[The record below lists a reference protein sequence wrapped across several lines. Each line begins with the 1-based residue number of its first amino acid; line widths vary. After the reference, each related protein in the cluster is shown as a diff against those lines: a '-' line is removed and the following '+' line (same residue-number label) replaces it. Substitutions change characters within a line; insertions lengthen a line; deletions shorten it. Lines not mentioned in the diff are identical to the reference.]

1 MATAYAQNVGAVVRA
16 YDPKTKAYTLYA
28 YSCTFRERPRTNGD
42 TYHFVRIIGICYAVR
57 APHFCNAHPCAQC
70 F

>member
-16 YDPKTKAYTLYA
+16 YDPKTKVYA
-28 YSCTFRERPRTNGD
+28 YIPRAPTNGD
-42 TYHFVRIIGICYAVR
+42 TYHFVRIIGICFAVR